1 MNNEIAGMSCFID
14 GTPLSESEITLIRT
28 MREFGFFY
36 NLDKL
41 REQFIAES
49 VNDDNRW
56 KPTYISWSDVL
67 IKLCVDM
74 TNTVGHDVAKIIEI
88 LKTNDNRTIQD

>member
-1 MNNEIAGMSCFID
+1 MNDEITEEHCIID
-14 GTPLSESEITLIRT
+14 GIPLSESEIALIRT
-28 MREFGFFY
+28 MREFRFFY

-49 VNDDNRW
+49 VNDDNIW

-67 IKLCVDM
+67 AHWCYNAS
-74 TNTVGHDVAKIIEI
+74 NTLPNDIAKAIE
-88 LKTNDNRTIQD
+88 LLNMR

>member
-1 MNNEIAGMSCFID
+1 MNNEAITEEQCIID
-14 GTPLSESEITLIRT
+14 GTPLSDDEITIIRT
-28 MREFGFFY
+28 MREFRFFY

-49 VNDDNRW
+49 VNDDNIW

-67 IKLCVDM
+67 EHWCYNASNTLPNDIAKAIKL
-74 TNTVGHDVAKIIEI
+74 
-88 LKTNDNRTIQD
+88 LTI